1 MSSVLT
7 LACKDLLL
15 LSRDRMGLFFIVVFP
30 VIMGVGFGLIFSSSD
45 TILSADNALP
55 VAVLDLDDSLTSR
68 HFVGLLRDTAAIDL
82 RDIAGSREELVRL
95 TRKGELA
102 AFVTLPPG
110 FGESAGLFWREAP
123 TIGLGID
130 PSRRA
135 EGALIRGMVME
146 SMGRLVQYRIQDT
159 TALRQQLRQIQAA
172 LNADD
177 DKTDAGSFALRG
189 FLQAAI
195 PFVDSLDELYGQDEA
210 EGDGTADANDAGFSL
225 VKIDSIDVLRKS
237 SKRKRLLNKIQS
249 KWDVS
254 FPAAMLWGVCACV
267 AGFAVS
273 MVKERNE
280 GTLFRLQ
287 VAPMP
292 RWKILAGK
300 ALAGLV
306 GVCAVIAFMVAL
318 GLLLGMQIVRPGSLV
333 VAAGCTAVAF
343 VGLMMLM
350 SLAGKTEQGV
360 GGAAW
365 AMIIV
370 MCMFGG
376 GMMPLA
382 FLPGFMRTVSHF
394 SPVKWA
400 ILALEG
406 AIWRDLSP
414 AEMLLPCGVLLSVGL
429 VSFLAGIAVLSRR
442 EC

>member
-1 MSSVLT
+1 MSSVLA
-7 LACKDLLL
+7 LARKDLLL

-30 VIMGVGFGLIFSSSD
+30 VIMGVGFGLIFNSFDSSPSGE
-45 TILSADNALP
+45 NAIP
-55 VAVLDLDDSLTSR
+55 MAVLDLDDSETSR
-68 HFVGLLRDTAAIDL
+68 RFIGFLQDAAAIDL
-82 RDIAGSREELVRL
+82 RKIDVPREELVRQ
-95 TRKGELA
+95 TRKGDLA
-102 AFVTLPPG
+102 AFVVLPVG
-110 FGESAGLFWREAP
+110 FGESAGLFWRGGP

-135 EGALIRGMVME
+135 EGALIRGVVME
-146 SMGRLVQYRIQDT
+146 TMGRLVQHRMQDT
-159 TALRQQLRQIQAA
+159 TALRQQLRQIQTS
-172 LNADD
+172 LSDEDSNSDV
-177 DKTDAGSFALRG
+177 GNFALRG

-195 PFVDSLDELYGQDEA
+195 PFVDSLDTLNAKQQA
-210 EGDGTADANDAGFSL
+210 EGDGEGVTDDAGFSL

-237 SKRKRLLNKIQS
+237 SKRAQLLTRIQS
-249 KWDVS
+249 RWDVS
-254 FPAAMLWGVCACV
+254 FPAAMLWGVSACV

-300 ALAGLV
+300 SLAGLI
-306 GVCAVIAFMVAL
+306 GVSAVIAFMVAL
-318 GLLLGMQIVRPGSLV
+318 GLLLGMQVVRPLSLIA
-333 VAAGCTAVAF
+333 AAGCTAVAF

-350 SLAGKTEQGV
+350 SLLGKTEQGV

-382 FLPGFMRTVSHF
+382 FLPAFMRTVSHF

-414 AEMLLPCGVLLSVGL
+414 SEMLLPCGVLLGVGL